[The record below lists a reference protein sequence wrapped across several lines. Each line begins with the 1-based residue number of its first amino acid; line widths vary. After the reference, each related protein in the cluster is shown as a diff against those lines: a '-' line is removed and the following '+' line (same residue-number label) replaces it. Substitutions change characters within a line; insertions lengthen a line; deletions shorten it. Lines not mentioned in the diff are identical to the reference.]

1 MSTLSQRLRDLRIGL
16 FPDIETVNEVLD
28 ECIAQAEALEAQA
41 GELSVERIMQAVKRA
56 GSQMPYGHINYDMI
70 RAELTKAGPVVAHLN
85 MDPNASPETIE
96 AVKDVVQKAYSYKP
110 SQAIGEQTPVAKPND
125 WSNPEFRAKTFLER
139 MPRLR
144 ADVSMWQGKCSVLR
158 HENNRLRAKPSP
170 EARDTA
176 IEALA
181 KDAVDLIKVLANQIH
196 GLPQASI
203 TALSHRAFNEM
214 FDTANGAAYGQA
226 KSIVDRYQ
234 ALSALRGQ

>member
-1 MSTLSQRLRDLRIGL
+1 MSTTTLSQRLRDLRIGL
-16 FPDIETVNEVLD
+16 FPDIETVNAVLD
-28 ECIAQAEALEAQA
+28 ECIAQAEGEAQA

-96 AVKDVVQKAYSYKP
+96 AVKDMVQKAYSYKP

-139 MPRLR
+139 MLRLR

-170 EARDTA
+170 EARDKA
-176 IEALA
+176 ISVLEKYRPCDHPEYEECGTGKYWRRCQGCGLQFAVNQHEAIIA
-181 KDAVDLIKVLANQIH
+181 
-196 GLPQASI
+196 
-203 TALSHRAFNEM
+203 RAEE
-214 FDTANGAAYGQA
+214 FD
-226 KSIVDRYQ
+226 Q
-234 ALSALRGQ
+234 ALSALRVQ